1 MQGSC
6 CCQSGKDKP
15 QSAPQG
21 NAGPL
26 RELTPLRPQPVDRLR
41 YFGTGALVF
50 AIWTGC
56 YLVIEPLARL
66 LTQAVPGLSD
76 RAAAALEF
84 FLYDT
89 AKILLLL
96 LLMVYVIG
104 WLRAGLHVERVRD
117 FLAGRR
123 RVLGYVL
130 GAGFGAIT
138 PFCSCSSIPLF
149 LGFTTSGIPVGITLA
164 FLITSPLINEIA
176 VVLLWGL
183 LGWKLTL
190 VYVLAGLG
198 AGIIGGWFMDVLR
211 AERWLQDY
219 LKESIASGAAQRPA
233 GAEQRK
239 MGLRERHL
247 FASGETRSIFRR
259 VWRWVIIGVGAGGPA
274 ARLCAGSLVRRAS
287 GRGAMVVCPGC
298 GGCGHP
304 ALHQRHGYRAR
315 HGEPAAQG
323 PARGHHTGLLHE
335 RRGGQPAGSAHAAAG
350 HARQAAGPL
359 SGDAAGALFPAGLAA
374 QRGTGL
380 AAVGYGNVDF
390 NTMNKVNEP
399 YALQPNKQ

>member
-21 NAGPL
+21 NTGPL

-41 YFGTGALVF
+41 YFGTAALVF

-259 VWRWVIIGVGAGGPA
+259 VWRWVIIGVGLGALLHGYVPEAWFAEHLGAGQWWSVPA
-274 ARLCAGSLVRRAS
+274 AVAVGIPLYTNVTGIVPVMESLLLKGLPVGTTLAFCMSAVAAS
-287 GRGAMVVCPGC
+287 LPEVLMLRQVMRGK
-298 GGCGHP
+298 
-304 ALHQRHGYRAR
+304 
-315 HGEPAAQG
+315 
-323 PARGHHTGLLHE
+323 LL
-335 RRGGQPAGSAHAAAG
+335 
-350 HARQAAGPL
+350 
-359 SGDAAGALFPAGLAA
+359 ALFL
-374 QRGTGL
+374 GTLLVLFSLLGWL
-380 AAVGYGNVDF
+380 LNAVQGW
-390 NTMNKVNEP
+390 
-399 YALQPNKQ
+399 LL

>member
-15 QSAPQG
+15 QPAPQG
-21 NAGPL
+21 NARPL

-50 AIWTGC
+50 ADWTGC

-66 LTQAVPGLSD
+66 LTQAEPGLSE

-219 LKESIASGAAQRPA
+219 LKESIAFGAAQQPIGTA
-233 GAEQRK
+233 QRK
-239 MGLRERHL
+239 IGLRERHL
-247 FASGETRSIFRR
+247 FAGGETRSIFRR
-259 VWRWVIIGVGAGGPA
+259 VWRGWVKIRQNYTGVHLQLLKCALRDNSKFAHFGPPF
-274 ARLCAGSLVRRAS
+274 S
-287 GRGAMVVCPGC
+287 
-298 GGCGHP
+298 
-304 ALHQRHGYRAR
+304 
-315 HGEPAAQG
+315 
-323 PARGHHTGLLHE
+323 
-335 RRGGQPAGSAHAAAG
+335 
-350 HARQAAGPL
+350 
-359 SGDAAGALFPAGLAA
+359 
-374 QRGTGL
+374 
-380 AAVGYGNVDF
+380 
-390 NTMNKVNEP
+390 
-399 YALQPNKQ
+399 

>member
-6 CCQSGKDKP
+6 CCQSGKG
-15 QSAPQG
+15 QSSPTN
-21 NAGPL
+21 NAAPL
-26 RELTPLRPQPVDRLR
+26 RELTPLRPQPVNRLR
-41 YFGTGALVF
+41 YFGTGALALAV
-50 AIWTGC
+50 WTGC

-66 LTQAVPGLSD
+66 LTQAIPGLSE

-198 AGIIGGWFMDVLR
+198 AGIVGGWFMDALR

-219 LKESIASGAAQRPA
+219 LKESIASGATQRPA
-233 GAEQRK
+233 EAAQRK
-239 MGLRERHL
+239 IGLRERHL

-259 VWRWVIIGVGAGGPA
+259 VWRWVIIGVGLGALLHGYVPEAWFAEHLGAGQWWSVPA
-274 ARLCAGSLVRRAS
+274 AVAVGIPLYTNVTGIVPVMESLLLKGLPVGTTLAFCMSAVAASLPELLMLRQVMRGRLL
-287 GRGAMVVCPGC
+287 
-298 GGCGHP
+298 
-304 ALHQRHGYRAR
+304 
-315 HGEPAAQG
+315 
-323 PARGHHTGLLHE
+323 
-335 RRGGQPAGSAHAAAG
+335 
-350 HARQAAGPL
+350 
-359 SGDAAGALFPAGLAA
+359 ALFL
-374 QRGTGL
+374 GTLLVLFSLLGWL
-380 AAVGYGNVDF
+380 LNAVQGR
-390 NTMNKVNEP
+390 
-399 YALQPNKQ
+399 LL